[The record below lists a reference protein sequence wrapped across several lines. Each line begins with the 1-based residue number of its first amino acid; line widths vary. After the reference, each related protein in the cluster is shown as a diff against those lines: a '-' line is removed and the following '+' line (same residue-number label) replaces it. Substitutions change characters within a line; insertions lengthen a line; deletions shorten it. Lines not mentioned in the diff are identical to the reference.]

1 MQIIADF
8 FVDPLILPVYLYVAA
23 YGFVWFFA
31 FVFARLLMNRTGIER
46 ATTLAWGIA
55 LGAHIFGGAVLSIWI
70 CLRAIPRLAE
80 WWYVPI
86 YLALYVLILIVDICL
101 LVSLSTQGATGTRS
115 NVSSQETRVE
125 NPNPKKR

>member
-1 MQIIADF
+1 MQIIAEF
-8 FVDPLILPVYLYVAA
+8 FVDPLIVPVYVYFAA

-31 FVFARLLMNRTGIER
+31 FVFARLLMNRIGIER
-46 ATTLAWGIA
+46 ATTLAWRIA
-55 LGAHIFGGAVLSIWI
+55 LVAHISGGAVLTVSI

>member
-8 FVDPLILPVYLYVAA
+8 FTDSLILPVYFYFATYV
-23 YGFVWFFA
+23 FVWVIA
-31 FVFARLLMNRTGIER
+31 LGLARLLMNKIGIER

-55 LGAHIFGGAVLSIWI
+55 LGTHIFGGAVLSIWI
-70 CLRAIPRLAE
+70 CLRAIPRVSE

-86 YLALYVLILIVDICL
+86 YLALYVLFLIVDVCL

-115 NVSSQETRVE
+115 NVSSQETRVR